1 MPFDQARIV
10 DDNFRRIAQWVPPLI
25 RRRKN
30 TRVGASHCIR
40 FTQKDCKRLQAKDYD
55 ILRESV

>member
-25 RRRKN
+25 RGDAKTLALGLRIASGSHRKI
-30 TRVGASHCIR
+30 V
-40 FTQKDCKRLQAKDYD
+40 KDY
-55 ILRESV
+55 RPKTMTF